1 MMICMG
7 LGHCTL
13 ADAGTLADS
22 GTLAVV
28 TETLADARTL
38 DTG

>member
-1 MMICMG
+1 MICMG

-22 GTLAVV
+22 GTLTV
-28 TETLADARTL
+28 TELLADARTL